1 MRLMRLSKFTE
12 KFMSETNDQKP
23 DHEQVSKDKE
33 NVRKNNQGRRNAGQ
47 GRGQNRQNA
56 RQSENSEGQLSEKNG
71 QDPENSESDATP
83 RIYEDVSEDK
93 PEKQGVSGPVVKN
106 AEAPEKKLNKSA
118 SQLTP
123 GKRKLR
129 KLRDNPGAFF
139 KDSGV
144 FGNALKGVSYTW
156 AKFGLFSVVL
166 LLCALVIV
174 YFGVV
179 ATDRYAT
186 ETQFVVKQ
194 SDSNDLALSGLASL
208 GSVAPTMRDA
218 YIIEEFIQSRDMV
231 MALDKA
237 LNLRAHYQSPD
248 IDYFSRLEADATT
261 EEFVEYYR
269 DRVEVRH
276 DELSDI
282 VYVEVQAFSPEFSLA
297 MGRELLQV
305 SEQFI
310 NGLGDKMVREQMAY
324 AETEVTRAHNVLQDQ
339 QKNLLTF
346 QDENRLYSPEQEGG
360 AILQAV
366 NSLQAQIITEQAKLK
381 NMLATIREDTPLI
394 KAQRDLIRS
403 LQQQLEE
410 EKQKL
415 ASPDEESFNKVN
427 VEYGEIEL
435 QAALAADLY
444 KSSLA
449 GLESVRSEAY
459 RKLKHLL
466 IVQSPSLAEESKY
479 PRRIYNILTWVI
491 VIVAVYLL
499 TMLVTAIV
507 REHSE

>member
-1 MRLMRLSKFTE
+1 
-12 KFMSETNDQKP
+12 MSETNDQKP
-23 DHEQVSKDKE
+23 DQEQVSQNTGSHPKSNKE
-33 NVRKNNQGRRNAGQ
+33 PGAESKA
-47 GRGQNRQNA
+47 RGQNTKPSQKTESQDSVTEKKDSGGADAHEKSRRETVA
-56 RQSENSEGQLSEKNG
+56 PVDNSAKPSA
-71 QDPENSESDATP
+71 SESASVKNVTP
-83 RIYEDVSEDK
+83 GTGK
-93 PEKQGVSGPVVKN
+93 EKQAGGMSRG
-106 AEAPEKKLNKSA
+106 E
-118 SQLTP
+118 
-123 GKRKLR
+123 RKLR
-129 KLRDNPGAFF
+129 KLRNNPGAFF